1 MKKNLLPLTANNKR
15 STKKK
20 DYCKLLK
27 KRRIKSS
34 AYTVGMNLIEKVK
47 VKTLTNIKRILQLL
61 YYKRYITTA
70 LIQVTAL
77 LIAKAKEIAKTDMV
91 QEFYTHK
98 QH

>member
-20 DYCKLLK
+20 DYCKILK
-27 KRRIKSS
+27 KRRVKSS

-47 VKTLTNIKRILQLL
+47 TLTNRKRILQLL

-77 LIAKAKEIAKTDMV
+77 LIAKAKEIAKTDMA
-91 QEFYTHK
+91 QEFHTHQ

>member
-1 MKKNLLPLTANNKR
+1 MKKNLLPLTANDKR

-20 DYCKLLK
+20 DYCKILK
-27 KRRIKSS
+27 KRRVKSS

-47 VKTLTNIKRILQLL
+47 TLTNRKRILQLL

-77 LIAKAKEIAKTDMV
+77 LIAKAKEIAKTDMA
-91 QEFYTHK
+91 QEFHTHQ

>member
-20 DYCKLLK
+20 DYCKILK
-27 KRRIKSS
+27 KRRVKSS

-47 VKTLTNIKRILQLL
+47 TLTNRKRILQLL

-77 LIAKAKEIAKTDMV
+77 LIAKAKEIAKTDMAR
-91 QEFYTHK
+91 EFHTHQ